1 MTMLISKTEC
11 NVNSCAK
18 RWFLKWNVLEKEQP
32 LHKDE
37 VGGAG
42 VSQISLKQGKTGSG
56 VCLWTFLLRNT
67 AQVWDMR
74 SYFCF
79 SGRLLGVG
87 EGCDTEW
94 KCPTFFFFF
103 CWSRILLLLLY
114 NRYRNLN
121 LKPFQLRL
129 ILSLLVVSDA
139 VDDRRRHYHKSAELT
154 MIFRSPPESGWQ
166 SPQLGTLSITITFYI
181 KCS

>member
-1 MTMLISKTEC
+1 MEC
-11 NVNSCAK
+11 VRKRATTSQGWGGWGRGLPDQSQARKNWEWGVFVNVPAQEHCTGL
-18 RWFLKWNVLEKEQP
+18 RHEKLLLLQWE
-32 LHKDE
+32 
-37 VGGAG
+37 AA
-42 VSQISLKQGKTGSG
+42 GSG
-56 VCLWTFLLRNT
+56 GRGVI
-67 AQVWDMR
+67 R
-74 SYFCF
+74 S
-79 SGRLLGVG
+79 GNAL
-87 EGCDTEW
+87 
-94 KCPTFFFFF
+94 PFFFFF

-154 MIFRSPPESGWQ
+154 MIFRSSPESGWQ

>member
-1 MTMLISKTEC
+1 MRWVGQGSPRSVSSK
-11 NVNSCAK
+11 
-18 RWFLKWNVLEKEQP
+18 EK
-32 LHKDE
+32 
-37 VGGAG
+37 
-42 VSQISLKQGKTGSG
+42 
-56 VCLWTFLLRNT
+56 
-67 AQVWDMR
+67 
-74 SYFCF
+74 
-79 SGRLLGVG
+79 LGVG
-87 EGCDTEW
+87 CVCERSCSGTLHRSETWEATFASVGGCWEW
-94 KCPTFFFFF
+94 GRGVIRSGNALPFFFFF

-166 SPQLGTLSITITFYI
+166 SPQLGNPEHYDNILH
-181 KCS
+181 